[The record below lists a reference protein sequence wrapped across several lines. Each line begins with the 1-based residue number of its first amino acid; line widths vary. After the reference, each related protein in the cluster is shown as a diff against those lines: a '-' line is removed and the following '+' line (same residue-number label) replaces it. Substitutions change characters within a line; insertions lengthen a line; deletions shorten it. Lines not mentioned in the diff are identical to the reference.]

1 MLKLVNRVSIP
12 LTLHLQYGIVIRY
25 TPKRS
30 VFNKTS
36 YNEDW
41 IPRQK
46 VYNKHRKPRQPEWDD
61 PNIIYP
67 KLIPALYKPCDYK
80 HYVRTVIE

>member
-1 MLKLVNRVSIP
+1 MFKLVNRVSTP
-12 LTLHLQYGIVIRY
+12 LTQQLQYGIVIRY

-41 IPRQK
+41 IPRQQ
-46 VYNKHRKPRQPEWDD
+46 VYNKHRKPRQP
-61 PNIIYP
+61 
-67 KLIPALYKPCDYK
+67 
-80 HYVRTVIE
+80 